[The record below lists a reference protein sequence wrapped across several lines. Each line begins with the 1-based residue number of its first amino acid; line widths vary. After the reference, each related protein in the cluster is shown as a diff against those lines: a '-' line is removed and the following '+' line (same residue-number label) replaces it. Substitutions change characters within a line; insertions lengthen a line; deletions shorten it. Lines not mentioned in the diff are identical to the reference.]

1 MYIPKDVMIKIL
13 EERKNQMIDDN
24 IEKWRKEDIKKK
36 DLIKYNLRYLYNK
49 IPLVNEIRPS
59 DILAYEKLRGYNKMS
74 KYEIYK
80 QEMLVRN
87 ITELLVAINIVI
99 IIIFLMYYISTL
111 KIDKSIKILSITL
124 LLVLPYI
131 KQMIRTS
138 LRVFIYFIRSIIY
151 SIKVIYELIETV
163 VFYTIYIITQM
174 IERINKY
181 IIIKI
186 FIMLNIGYREDKIE
200 KMYKLIKKIIPYENK
215 RTFIF
220 IFLKVYLCVMWILI
234 ICKIIYI
241 MILNIF
247 KN

>member
-1 MYIPKDVMIKIL
+1 
-13 EERKNQMIDDN
+13 
-24 IEKWRKEDIKKK
+24 
-36 DLIKYNLRYLYNK
+36 
-49 IPLVNEIRPS
+49 
-59 DILAYEKLRGYNKMS
+59 
-74 KYEIYK
+74 
-80 QEMLVRN
+80 
-87 ITELLVAINIVI
+87 
-99 IIIFLMYYISTL
+99 
-111 KIDKSIKILSITL
+111 
-124 LLVLPYI
+124 
-131 KQMIRTS
+131 MIRTS

-247 KN
+247 KNWKYKNKKYKIITIHFSQFSLFLLFPSLIKLWKDNEIWNKRNKERKIIC